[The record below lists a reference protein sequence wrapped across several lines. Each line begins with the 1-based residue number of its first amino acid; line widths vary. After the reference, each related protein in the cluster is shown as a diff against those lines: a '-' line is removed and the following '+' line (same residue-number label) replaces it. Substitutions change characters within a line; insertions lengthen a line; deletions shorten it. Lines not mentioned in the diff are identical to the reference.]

1 MKYPLNGGQ
10 TLEELVDFV
19 FASKNVNDIIVSLN
33 NL

>member
-19 FASKNVNDIIVSLN
+19 LASKNVNNIIVLMN